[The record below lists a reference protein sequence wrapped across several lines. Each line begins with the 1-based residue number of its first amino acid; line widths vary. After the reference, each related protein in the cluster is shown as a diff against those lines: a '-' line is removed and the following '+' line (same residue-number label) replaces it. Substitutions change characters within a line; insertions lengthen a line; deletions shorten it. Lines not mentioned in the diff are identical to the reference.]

1 MSDIL
6 RELYIIGRFFF
17 FFFLAFLQGRQL
29 VIFYLYSSSEK
40 GLLCTLS
47 PFQNGVSFQRRPYS
61 DWRQQ
66 FWHCYSVEFFCISFP
81 VNMPDCMYFS
91 TIRWEKKKSG
101 FGPAHWSIDGLQC
114 ECVCVLYQVIRSSE
128 NYTKPKGL
136 RLYTTWFGL
145 NNFSF
150 ILEVFSS
157 YIRSVI

>member
-1 MSDIL
+1 
-6 RELYIIGRFFF
+6 
-17 FFFLAFLQGRQL
+17 
-29 VIFYLYSSSEK
+29 
-40 GLLCTLS
+40 
-47 PFQNGVSFQRRPYS
+47 
-61 DWRQQ
+61 
-66 FWHCYSVEFFCISFP
+66 
-81 VNMPDCMYFS
+81 MPDCMYFS
-91 TIRWEKKKSG
+91 TIRWEKKNQDLDQ
-101 FGPAHWSIDGLQC
+101 PIEVCDGLQC